1 MELDSNSKT
10 NIDSDSDIEVINSTS
25 AFNAQS
31 TKVGPSS
38 VSTELRKKD
47 AVDLQADIQ
56 ERQHGL
62 FKHFTAIS
70 RDQHLEELR
79 KASASDQE
87 RFEEI
92 REREEDEQLVLEAKR
107 GEQERERNQDCKR
120 AQRAREKAAVC
131 LHLTLLGHC

>member
-1 MELDSNSKT
+1 MELDSNSET
-10 NIDSDSDIEVINSTS
+10 NVDSDSDIEVIHSTS
-25 AFNAQS
+25 AFDAQS
-31 TKVGPSS
+31 AKVGPSS
-38 VSTELRKKD
+38 ESTELRKKD
-47 AVDLQADIQ
+47 AVDLRADIQ

-79 KASASDQE
+79 KASASDRE
-87 RFEEI
+87 RCEEI
-92 REREEDEQLVLEAKR
+92 REREKYEQLVLEATR
-107 GEQERERNQDCKR
+107 GEWKRERNRDRKR